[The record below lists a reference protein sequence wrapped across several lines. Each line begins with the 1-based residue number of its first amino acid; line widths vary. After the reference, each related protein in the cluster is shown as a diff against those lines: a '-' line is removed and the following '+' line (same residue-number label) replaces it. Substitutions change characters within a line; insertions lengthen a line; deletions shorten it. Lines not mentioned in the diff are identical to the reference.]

1 MAFWS
6 DAAEGMKDPKRQYR
20 WILVNDHIPSWTL
33 KKVAKP
39 SYTVS
44 ETSHKYINHTYW
56 YPGRVE
62 WNTISLTLADPV
74 DPDAAATVT
83 QIIRSSGY
91 SPALSAD
98 ALDTMSKAK
107 ATTALGQIQIQQID
121 GNGEAVETWTL
132 WNAWIKDVK
141 YGELDYDGDEMTDV
155 EIELRYDWAYLETNR
170 PCTQGTNAFFTPG
183 SSS

>member
-1 MAFWS
+1 M
-6 DAAEGMKDPKRQYR
+6 R
-20 WILVNDHIPSWTL
+20 H
-33 KKVAKP
+33 
-39 SYTVS
+39 
-44 ETSHKYINHTYW
+44 
-56 YPGRVE
+56 RV
-62 WNTISLTLADPV
+62 
-74 DPDAAATVT
+74 
-83 QIIRSSGY
+83 SGY
-91 SPALSAD
+91 KLGRKTGSRKALYRILLSECIKRGKITT
-98 ALDTMSKAK
+98 TMSKAK

-170 PCTQGTNAFFTPG
+170 PGTQGTNAFFTPG